1 MVGDGSV
8 SLSLCFRTWF
18 DSYFRAN
25 AANLP
30 ARLCGERCRQVQTC
44 AIANVDYDDFRMCV
58 TTAKALSANDGV
70 ATAAGRQ
77 VLTATNAAGLG
88 VATAALLWAA
98 TAASSA

>member
-1 MVGDGSV
+1 M
-8 SLSLCFRTWF
+8 CFRTWF

-30 ARLCGERCRQVQTC
+30 ARMCGDRCRQVQTC

-70 ATAAGRQ
+70 AAAAGRQ
-77 VLTATNAAGLG
+77 AAS
-88 VATAALLWAA
+88 ATAALLTVAAA
-98 TAASSA
+98 TAAVVSSV

>member
-1 MVGDGSV
+1 M
-8 SLSLCFRTWF
+8 CFRTWF

-70 ATAAGRQ
+70 ATAAAAANGRQ
-77 VLTATNAAGLG
+77 AGSS
-88 VATAALLWAA
+88 AALALLLAV
-98 TAASSA
+98 ASSV

>member
-1 MVGDGSV
+1 MYLVV
-8 SLSLCFRTWF
+8 NKIKCFRTWF

-30 ARLCGERCRQVQTC
+30 AGRGACGDRCRQVQTC

-77 VLTATNAAGLG
+77 VASAAATGL
-88 VATAALLWAA
+88 ALLLAA
-98 TAASSA
+98 AVSSV

>member
-1 MVGDGSV
+1 MA
-8 SLSLCFRTWF
+8 CFRTWF

-30 ARLCGERCRQVQTC
+30 SRLPCGDRCRQVQTC

-70 ATAAGRQ
+70 ATATAAGRH
-77 VLTATNAAGLG
+77 
-88 VATAALLWAA
+88 
-98 TAASSA
+98 AASSAALALLLAMASSV

>member
-1 MVGDGSV
+1 MHDACS
-8 SLSLCFRTWF
+8 RTWF

-30 ARLCGERCRQVQTC
+30 ARTCGDRCRQVQTC

-70 ATAAGRQ
+70 ASAASG
-77 VLTATNAAGLG
+77 
-88 VATAALLWAA
+88 ALAIAA
-98 TAASSA
+98 TLLLAAAITAVSVSLV

>member
-1 MVGDGSV
+1 M
-8 SLSLCFRTWF
+8 CFRTWF

-30 ARLCGERCRQVQTC
+30 SRLPCGDRCRQVQTC

-70 ATAAGRQ
+70 ATAAAAGRQ
-77 VLTATNAAGLG
+77 
-88 VATAALLWAA
+88 
-98 TAASSA
+98 AASSASWAALALLLAVASSV